1 MLLCTCPLSAM
12 KPPSLSESQ
21 FGVQCPSCAHGPML
35 SLATQPTKYAC
46 SAFRRQGDCEQDR
59 IAAQN
64 SISSTRW
71 PVDRLRSSS
80 PCRRGYCLDCD
91 SLFLVT
97 SKYPDHRLHQC
108 HIGLADELLNMPT
121 YLLRPLEKSESN
133 AQYLYSLDT
142 LNELYSLLH
151 QLNIQFVVC
160 VGCPR
165 LHEFIQLE
173 RRIRGQKIDSYLLD
187 IDFRLQYFHKRHFSR
202 YNMVNNYFFSSEHRS
217 QFQQF
222 CQHMDGNGLIF
233 CDPPFAAPLRLLLD
247 QLARLGDMLP
257 TTDTPVNHGG
267 MNSDR
272 HGFFPVMITLPHFF
286 DRKLK
291 KINPLFTLLDYKVT
305 YTNHRRFDGGTS
317 AETTQSGRRRDSVV
331 RIFTNLPASVVR
343 PPEGLKSQFRY
354 CQPCSRYSALNNR
367 HCCLCGRCPTK
378 HGRTYKHCKH
388 CARCVPPNRKHCF
401 QCGRCVSKIN
411 CTHKSE

>member
-291 KINPLFTLLDYKVT
+291 KINPLFTLLDYKVGWSPGLHIPSNLSRLPT
-305 YTNHRRFDGGTS
+305 QITGVSMVAHRRKLPSLVGAGI
-317 AETTQSGRRRDSVV
+317 QSCAYSQICRRLWYAPR
-331 RIFTNLPASVVR
+331 RA
-343 PPEGLKSQFRY
+343 
-354 CQPCSRYSALNNR
+354 
-367 HCCLCGRCPTK
+367 
-378 HGRTYKHCKH
+378 
-388 CARCVPPNRKHCF
+388 
-401 QCGRCVSKIN
+401 
-411 CTHKSE
+411 